1 MSSGEVFS
9 QSLNIFLQSN
19 VLHPASCV
27 LHFVLAAKQK
37 VYSEAKLA
45 MVHCIAGIP
54 EVKSYDLL
62 TFKTYKGDQ
71 IEKNTFMLLLD
82 SQIYRTL

>member
-1 MSSGEVFS
+1 MSSDDVLIIFEIFFS
-9 QSLNIFLQSN
+9 PSC
-19 VLHPASCV
+19 VLRPASCV